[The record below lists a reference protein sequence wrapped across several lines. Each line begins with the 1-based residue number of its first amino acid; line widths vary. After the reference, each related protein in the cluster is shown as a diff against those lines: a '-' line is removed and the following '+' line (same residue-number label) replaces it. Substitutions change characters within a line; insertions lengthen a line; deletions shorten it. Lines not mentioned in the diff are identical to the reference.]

1 MQFTTLSSDGSHA
14 LTPWDAAANDFGMLV
29 NEVVEPVKEYNPYL
43 SWMTGKLPTS
53 DRQMPVG
60 WHVHKGVNPRLDAL
74 LTRLGYKHHLI
85 EHENDQGEVE
95 LVDYWALN
103 YRWDGSKGPR
113 GEYVLVPVS
122 LFVVARGVRDKR
134 EMKHPQDRDGVAYGW
149 EVNRD
154 KKQQIIYKPNGEPKK
169 TAKLK
174 MRAYI
179 RELLPSPE
187 QTWDD
192 ANGFLTWFQISVSG
206 YLVDDALMMLYSQ
219 YRAMRAY
226 DQRVQARGK
235 TGVKTPYWAL
245 ANPTV
250 PAEVPRR
257 VQSKEQEGQS
267 TTIIPIRSLIPAEQ
281 AITDEFLLQNKI
293 TPALQHQLLQ
303 EDVLLETWQWSRD
316 ESEYLE
322 GVKPRP
328 TSNRASEDAVT
339 VSGSVVREEAPTAP
353 VQATLPAIADPDPC
367 LDQGQVTVLT
377 MLCGNDARRIR
388 TLCQEYGVQELAHLR
403 LSQFRA
409 ILGRVSQG

>member
-43 SWMTGKLPTS
+43 SWMTGKLPTI

-206 YLVDDALMMLYSQ
+206 YLVDDAGGGLARHDPPVDRTMRDAHACEQQAQIVIDFRDSTHG
-219 YRAMRAY
+219 RAGILAGGLLL
-226 DQRVQARGK
+226 DGDRGRE
-235 TGVKTPYWAL
+235 AL
-245 ANPTV
+245 DMV
-250 PAEVPRR
+250 DI
-257 VQSKEQEGQS
+257 G
-267 TTIIPIRSLIPAEQ
+267 
-281 AITDEFLLQNKI
+281 LL
-293 TPALQHQLLQ
+293 HQF
-303 EDVLLETWQWSRD
+303 
-316 ESEYLE
+316 
-322 GVKPRP
+322 
-328 TSNRASEDAVT
+328 
-339 VSGSVVREEAPTAP
+339 
-353 VQATLPAIADPDPC
+353 
-367 LDQGQVTVLT
+367 
-377 MLCGNDARRIR
+377 
-388 TLCQEYGVQELAHLR
+388 QELAR
-403 LSQFRA
+403 
-409 ILGRVSQG
+409 IG